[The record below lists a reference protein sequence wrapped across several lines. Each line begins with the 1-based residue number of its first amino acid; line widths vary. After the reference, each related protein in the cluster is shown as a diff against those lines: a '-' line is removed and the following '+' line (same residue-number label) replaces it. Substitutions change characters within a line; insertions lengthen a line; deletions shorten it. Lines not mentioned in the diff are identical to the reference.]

1 MKGIEI
7 RGPEVPALKEILTPH
22 ALAFV
27 AGLQRE
33 FGAVRKGLLQRRAE
47 VAARIRAGEK
57 PNFLEH
63 TRFIREGNWKVA
75 PAPADLN
82 DRRVEITGPV

>member
-33 FGAVRKGLLQRRAE
+33 FGAVRKGLNA
-47 VAARIRAGEK
+47 
-57 PNFLEH
+57 
-63 TRFIREGNWKVA
+63 KV
-75 PAPADLN
+75 
-82 DRRVEITGPV
+82 GS